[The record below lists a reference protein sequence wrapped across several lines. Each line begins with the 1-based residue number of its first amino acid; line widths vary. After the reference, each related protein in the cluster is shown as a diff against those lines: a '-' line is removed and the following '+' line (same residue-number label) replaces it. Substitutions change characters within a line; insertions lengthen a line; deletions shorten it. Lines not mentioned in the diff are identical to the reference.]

1 MTALSSTW
9 SDAPMPRR
17 RKGTLVA
24 GGSAAVLLVIG
35 LGAAGAVAASKV
47 LSPSDASK
55 AVIDDAAAQLGVKP
69 QALSS
74 ALKQALENRIDV
86 AVADGRLTKEQGA
99 ELKKRLESSDYPL
112 LFGGIRP
119 DGPFGHRFG
128 FGFGFGLG
136 PDGGFGVLDTAASY
150 LGLSEDAL
158 RTALDGKTLAQVAKD
173 RGKSVSGLVAA
184 LVAAE
189 DKRIDEAVAS
199 GRLTKDQAA
208 SLKAGVEERMQA
220 LVNGE
225 LPDPGS
231 LPRPL
236 GFPAMARLAA
246 RATRAL
252 RPSRLEL
259 VPGVRLA
266 PDPGVR
272 AAAAGA

>member
-1 MTALSSTW
+1 MT
-9 SDAPMPRR
+9 RR

-24 GGSAAVLLVIG
+24 GVSAAALLVIG
-35 LGAAGAVAASKV
+35 LGAAGAVAASKI

-69 QALSS
+69 QALSK
-74 ALKQALENRIDV
+74 ALKQAFENRIDA

-99 ELKKRLESSDYPL
+99 ELKKRLESSEYPL
-112 LFGGIRP
+112 LFGGFRP
-119 DGPFGHRFG
+119 DGPFGHRG
-128 FGFGFGLG
+128 LELG
-136 PDGGFGVLDTAASY
+136 PDGGFGILDTAASY

-189 DKRIDEAVAS
+189 NKRIDEAVAS

-208 SLKAGVEERMQA
+208 DLKARVQDRMQA

-225 LPDPGS
+225 LPDRDHFRGRSGFRPWPGS
-231 LPRPL
+231 PRAPPVL
-236 GFPAMARLAA
+236 FGPPA
-246 RATRAL
+246 
-252 RPSRLEL
+252 
-259 VPGVRLA
+259 
-266 PDPGVR
+266 
-272 AAAAGA
+272 

>member
-1 MTALSSTW
+1 MT
-9 SDAPMPRR
+9 RR
-17 RKGTLVA
+17 RKLTLVA

-69 QALSS
+69 QALSN
-74 ALKQALENRIDV
+74 ALKQALENRIDA

-112 LFGGIRP
+112 LFGGFRP

-128 FGFGFGLG
+128 LGLGLG
-136 PDGGFGVLDTAASY
+136 PDGGFGILDTAASY

-189 DKRIDEAVAS
+189 NKRIDEAVAS

-208 SLKAGVEERMQA
+208 ASRPACRTA
-220 LVNGE
+220 CRRSSNGE
-225 LPDPGS
+225 LPDRDHFRGHSGFRPWPGS
-231 LPRPL
+231 PRAP
-236 GFPAMARLAA
+236 PALFGPPA
-246 RATRAL
+246 
-252 RPSRLEL
+252 
-259 VPGVRLA
+259 
-266 PDPGVR
+266 
-272 AAAAGA
+272 

>member
-1 MTALSSTW
+1 MI
-9 SDAPMPRR
+9 
-17 RKGTLVA
+17 A

-69 QALSS
+69 QALSN
-74 ALKQALENRIDV
+74 ALKQALENRIDA

-112 LFGGIRP
+112 PFGGFRP

-128 FGFGFGLG
+128 FGLG
-136 PDGGFGVLDTAASY
+136 PDGGFGILDTAATY

-189 DKRIDEAVAS
+189 DKRIDEAVGS

-225 LPDPGS
+225 LPDRDHFRGRSGFRPWPASPRAPPG
-231 LPRPL
+231 LFGP
-236 GFPAMARLAA
+236 PA
-246 RATRAL
+246 
-252 RPSRLEL
+252 
-259 VPGVRLA
+259 
-266 PDPGVR
+266 
-272 AAAAGA
+272 